1 MSRRAAIACAA
12 AIGALAPG
20 CTLGPDYKRPAIDLP
35 AAHRGVTGPEA
46 RSLAD
51 TPWFELFSDPELDSL
66 IGQALDANLDLQ
78 AAVARVEEFRARA
91 GLARAQLAPTVS
103 GVFQTGVTPGTGLDN
118 NYVAAGALN
127 WELDFFGR
135 LRRGSEAA
143 RADLLASVGAARA
156 AMASLV
162 ADVARSWFTL
172 RALDEQ
178 AAIARRTITAQEQS
192 LALVRTQMRAGLAS
206 GAEEAQAVNQLA
218 TTRARLPAIERQ
230 RLQAE
235 NLLSVLLGR
244 PPQAVARGTPP
255 QALPVPP
262 AIPAGLPSALLER
275 RADVASAEASL
286 HAATARVGVAVA
298 SRIPVPQLGLTGTF
312 GVVSVALKDLFTG
325 ERTGSAVT
333 SFGPSASVPLFDG
346 GRGGSNVDAARA
358 QLRQAELA
366 WRTTVLL
373 ALREVADALT
383 TVDTVREEM
392 AQNEVRVGAAR
403 ASLRLSEQRYRG
415 GVTSYLEV
423 LDTQRQL
430 FSAELDLTDSR
441 RALLVGYVDLYR
453 ALGGGWS
460 DDQLEKL
467 RAAAAGR

>member
-1 MSRRAAIACAA
+1 MSRRAAIACAV

-35 AAHRGVTGPEA
+35 PAYRGVTGPEA

-51 TPWFELFSDPELDSL
+51 TPWFELFSDPELDAL

-192 LALVRTQMRAGLAS
+192 LDLVRTQMRAGLAS

-230 RLQAE
+230 RIQAE
-235 NLLSVLLGR
+235 NLFSVLLG
-244 PPQAVARGTPP
+244 
-255 QALPVPP
+255 
-262 AIPAGLPSALLER
+262 
-275 RADVASAEASL
+275 
-286 HAATARVGVAVA
+286 
-298 SRIPVPQLGLTGTF
+298 
-312 GVVSVALKDLFTG
+312 
-325 ERTGSAVT
+325 
-333 SFGPSASVPLFDG
+333 
-346 GRGGSNVDAARA
+346 
-358 QLRQAELA
+358 
-366 WRTTVLL
+366 
-373 ALREVADALT
+373 
-383 TVDTVREEM
+383 
-392 AQNEVRVGAAR
+392 
-403 ASLRLSEQRYRG
+403 
-415 GVTSYLEV
+415 
-423 LDTQRQL
+423 
-430 FSAELDLTDSR
+430 
-441 RALLVGYVDLYR
+441 
-453 ALGGGWS
+453 
-460 DDQLEKL
+460 
-467 RAAAAGR
+467 